1 VTDLFKNGPGL
12 RNGLSCQG
20 NKGESMMEP
29 DTNPEPIQVDTSTDK
44 ANRKVQQLAWIVI
57 GVVVVFFLG
66 MGIGYLQWGRD
77 EATQARQNAE
87 ATKLYEQI
95 SPEDGY
101 NLSVSYGALGPQLI
115 ESGVIN
121 YDAFA
126 DIYKNAGTPLT
137 AEEIK
142 ALKEGSDQPI
152 VINAK
157 NARFLLNFFWAVGLA
172 NKNPILTEGPMVQYS
187 GRKIEGFASTGGWG
201 LATKPVTDL
210 YASLELIP
218 LTPEQQKL
226 VEAVASQIYRPC
238 CDNHTLFP
246 DCNHGMA
253 MLGIMELMASQGAT
267 ADQMLEAA
275 KYINAFWFPQ
285 QTLETAMF
293 LKMSQD
299 VDFAEVDPKFV
310 VGKELSSASGFKMV
324 HADLQSRGLLQQAP
338 GQGGGCAN

>member
-1 VTDLFKNGPGL
+1 
-12 RNGLSCQG
+12 
-20 NKGESMMEP
+20 MIEP
-29 DTNPEPIQVDTSTDK
+29 DINPEPTEAKVSADK
-44 ANRKVQQLAWIVI
+44 ANRRIQQIAWIVI

-77 EATQARQNAE
+77 ETAQAKQKAE

-95 SPEDGY
+95 SPKDGY
-101 NLSVSYGALGPQLI
+101 NLSVSYGTLGPQLI
-115 ESGVIN
+115 ESGVID
-121 YDAFA
+121 YDAMA
-126 DIYKNAGTPLT
+126 DLYKNSGTVLT
-137 AEEIK
+137 AEEIA
-142 ALKEGSDQPI
+142 ALKNGSDQEI
-152 VINAK
+152 VINAE

-187 GRKIEGFASTGGWG
+187 DGKIEGFASTGGWG
-201 LATKPVTDL
+201 LATRPVTDL
-210 YASLELIP
+210 YASLDLIP

-226 VEAVASQIYRPC
+226 VEEIASQIYRPC

-253 MLGIMELMASQGAT
+253 MLGIIELMASQGAT

-293 LKMSQD
+293 LKMNQGLE
-299 VDFAEVDPKFV
+299 FAEADPKLV
-310 VGKELSSASGFKMV
+310 VGRELSSASGFKMV
-324 HADLQSRGLLQQAP
+324 HADLQSKGLLQQTP